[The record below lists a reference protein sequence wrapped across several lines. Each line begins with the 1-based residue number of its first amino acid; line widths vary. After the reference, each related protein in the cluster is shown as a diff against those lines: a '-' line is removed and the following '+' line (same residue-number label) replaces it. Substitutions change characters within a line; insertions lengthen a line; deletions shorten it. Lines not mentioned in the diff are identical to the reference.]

1 MAEASSTTTA
11 SDGPGE
17 EAVLDRMLTRLA
29 LTQDTQLE
37 KVLSKLLPL
46 AISRLGSSHH
56 PTRLKVMEILTH
68 INKRVKDQ
76 VSIKLPLI
84 DLLKLYQSPDA
95 VPMVRNF
102 AIVYIEMAFERSTV
116 EEKSELVPSLMLGI
130 STLPA
135 QHQDMVLRMA
145 VKGMEKFATSHHANF
160 PASSYSFVHSPSD
173 CALFVEFCLQTLL
186 YQTPMTTPSQG
197 AMAPPAGLSLEQ
209 VTRVTGKKALKGD
222 ALATCKLG
230 ILNVLA
236 ELDLAADLVYP
247 LFLVSSA
254 DNNERVS
261 KRGDELLK
269 RKANGANLE
278 DMMLIKRLFAIYQG
292 TTSPGGTAQGRVAPA
307 GPTLKTRLMA
317 VFLHSVAAANAFPST
332 LQCVFDC
339 IYGAGTTVRLKQA
352 GMEFA
357 VWIFKHASDEQ
368 LKPMA
373 PIILASLIK
382 LLDGSDINDPDASS
396 RQVRAFTYQAI
407 GQLAQR
413 APHLFSGSTDMAV
426 RMFGAI
432 RTESDSV
439 KPTVQEA
446 LSSLAAAYKGCSA
459 AVAKE
464 VEALLLENAAA
475 VAAESRFCSILWA
488 THLYPSSHAPSRYLC
503 MLGAAD
509 SKLDIREMAQQ
520 GLTVSTNE
528 NQVSDPK
535 QAYPSL
541 ESMMGYI
548 CERQPGVLAPALL
561 GERVMLFPPKAYM
574 AMIKFLQECYKS
586 EQNTA
591 TVRDNDTLS
600 TSEEIKEFE
609 PSLRGVAP
617 IDAFQS
623 LLEHAMAFD
632 GSSELQALASTGLLV
647 LAAANPEKFSRA
659 YCNRLPWLKQFIGHI
674 DATTREAMA
683 RLLGIVTAALSPLQ
697 AATLLEE
704 LLSTFSG
711 SQKGRFEDLHGAV
724 CASGYVLAEC
734 MTSESRVPEHLLL
747 TAIAALFEEMNSAN
761 TTLAGSAAEAIGH
774 AGLRVPLPLPAGDLT
789 SGEGL
794 SMALVVKRLASLLAS
809 KEVKLVQKAV
819 LAFGH
824 LCFGN
829 RNTELSETALTALFT
844 LSRSKAEDV
853 LFSIGEALAFIWGG
867 VSITADKILKSAYV
881 SLSASSNFLT
891 GDAPASGGDVEMSDA
906 GNSSDDSQCDLA
918 REKIIRKL
926 FDELLFSSRKEERCA
941 GSVWLL
947 SIVSYCGRQTRV
959 QQMLPQIQEA
969 FSHLLGEQNELTQ
982 EMASR
987 GMSIVYELGDAA
999 TKDELVMA
1007 LVGNLTG
1014 TAKKKR
1020 AVKLTE
1026 DSEVFEDGAIGE
1038 TPGGGSIGTY
1048 KELCNIANEMG
1059 QPDLIYKFMDLANY
1073 QTSLNSRRGAAFGF
1087 SRIAKQAGDALKPH
1101 LRTLFPKLFRYQ
1113 YDPNKRI
1120 QDAMGHIW
1128 KSLVAEPK
1136 KTVDEYFD
1144 DIMDDLL
1151 VQAGSRLWRSR
1162 ESACL
1167 ALADLLQ
1174 GRRFSEVGKY
1184 LERLWIMAFRA
1195 IDDIKETVRLA
1206 GDSLSKSVSS
1216 VSLRLSDTTLTPEA
1230 DARAT
1235 LAIVLPFL
1243 LTNGILSTVADV
1255 RRLSINTIMKL
1266 VKGAGNAVRPQ
1277 MPDLVGCMLESLSS
1291 LEDQRLNYAEL
1302 HAERVGISTE
1312 KLENIRIAVAKDS
1325 PMWDT
1330 LDLCIRHV
1338 DVPTLEIL
1346 IPRLVQLIRSG
1357 IGLNTR
1363 VGVAKFISMLAQ
1375 HVGVEMRPH
1384 SATLLKVLFLA
1395 VQTEHSAAARR
1406 AFAAACG
1413 TVAKYSGENQ
1423 VRKLILDS
1431 ISLYDSSGNQDLHLA
1446 SALVLKELSR
1456 HANEL
1461 FKGNLTVVL
1470 PLAFVAKFDEEKDIS
1485 SIFEEIW
1492 EDNISSTS
1500 VALGLYMPEI
1510 VARLKEGI
1518 GSSSWPQKKKCA
1530 QAVSEV
1536 AKVAGD
1542 STAPYV
1548 QDLLAGLLAELPGRL
1563 WEGKE
1568 AVLEAIGNLCEG
1580 CSKAISPHAN
1590 KSSTAGLG
1598 PDSVIAAISAAS
1610 SRKKS
1615 SFRNA
1620 AFACLEQVLKAFKD
1634 QDVYEQVGSLI
1645 VDACMQPP
1653 VRKQAIPADEGTSD
1667 KAIETKETSAVPY
1680 EKALACLAASI
1691 SAASPSTISMH
1702 GESITSALVATLSA
1716 GHTWQVK
1723 QSALSA
1729 VDVLLKKL
1737 REDGPSGVSNP
1748 STESITVWPSIP
1760 IDVVCLVLAQ
1770 VLVGLTQVHVAA
1782 LEQLEQLVETANL
1795 GQGLTKTLGQTVESR
1810 LLELQ
1815 HAEKNA
1821 AAKPLIS
1828 HILNML
1834 RDHSISQMQE

>member
-102 AIVYIEMAFERSTV
+102 SIVYIEMAFERSTV
-116 EEKSELVPSLMLGI
+116 EEKSELVPSLMLGV

-145 VKGMEKFATSHHANF
+145 VKVKNPTKNTSLFAKV
-160 PASSYSFVHSPSD
+160 SSLYSFVHSPSD

-186 YQTPMTTPSQG
+186 YQTPSTTLPQG

-236 ELDLAADLVYP
+236 ELELAADLVYP
-247 LFLVSSA
+247 LFLVASA

-317 VFLHSVAAANAFPST
+317 IFLHSVAAANAFPST

-382 LLDGSDINDPDASS
+382 LLDGSDVNDPDASS

-475 VAAESRFCSILWA
+475 VEAESRFCSILWA

-541 ESMMGYI
+541 ESMMGYV

-574 AMIKFLQECYKS
+574 AMIKFLQQCYKS

-704 LLSTFSG
+704 LLSTFSA

-724 CASGYVLAEC
+724 CATGYVLAEC
-734 MTSESRVPEHLLL
+734 MISKSRVPEHLLL

-829 RNTELSETALTALFT
+829 RNTELSEAALTALFT

-891 GDAPASGGDVEMSDA
+891 GDGPASGGDVEMSDA

-1101 LRTLFPKLFRYQ
+1101 LRSLVPKLFRYQ

-1144 DIMDDLL
+1144 DIMEDLL

-1230 DARAT
+1230 DARST

-1243 LTNGILSTVADV
+1243 LTKGILSTVADV
-1255 RRLSINTIMKL
+1255 RHLSINTIMKL

-1302 HAERVGISTE
+1302 HAEREGISTE

-1338 DVPTLEIL
+1338 DIPTLEIL

-1357 IGLNTR
+1357 VGLNTR

-1384 SATLLKVLFLA
+1384 STTLLKVLFPA
-1395 VQTEHSAAARR
+1395 VQAEHSAAARR

-1423 VRKLILDS
+1423 VRKLILDT

-1510 VARLKEGI
+1510 VTRLKEGI

-1598 PDSVIAAISAAS
+1598 PDSVIAAVSAAS

-1702 GESITSALVATLSA
+1702 GESITSALVTTLGA

-1737 REDGPSGVSNP
+1737 REDSPSGVSNP
-1748 STESITVWPSIP
+1748 STESIAW
-1760 IDVVCLVLAQ
+1760 LEMLALPLLDCISTIKI
-1770 VLVGLTQVHVAA
+1770 VQVHVAA

-1795 GQGLTKTLGQTVESR
+1795 GQGLTKTLGQTVEGR

-1821 AAKPLIS
+1821 AAKALIS